1 MQHAAAADAHV
12 VAALSRHSHT
22 SSLSRPGAALRP
34 SFVLDEEPA
43 AATRRVWACDR
54 PRACAACTCWRDCLG
69 LRWNLRNT
77 RRFVSWQFC
86 ATMLYAFACVYFN
99 TLMQVR
105 AEKRSR
111 TFRALPI
118 KYNFTI
124 ADEHTFTTLPDIG
137 FDILP
142 MVHDAWL
149 ADVMVGLL
157 VALTQCR
164 FSLTPMGATIL
175 RRWAFLLGSLFFLR
189 GISIIVTML
198 PNPLKACK
206 SDALDH
212 EPAFA
217 AVLILTGQIVTCG
230 DVLFSGHTVNIVMA
244 GLVWQ
249 TYSHKAGV
257 QLLKP
262 NVCPALFDPI
272 AALCCKNRPA
282 ENEVGHLVRATTAK
296 ILVWVF
302 VTAGMLVIIA
312 TRFHYTID
320 VFIGFCLCFFIWK
333 LYHYYCLTIYVDKEK
348 YINKLLMWLEHD
360 SQEFYIDKGLAER
373 GLAAIKMMLA
383 EVAQE
388 RERDDRD
395 TVALSDVVVAL
406 PTGSPAA
413 GEAGKS
419 VGNEKEAL

>member
-1 MQHAAAADAHV
+1 MQHAAATDTHV
-12 VAALSRHSHT
+12 VAALSRHSAH
-22 SSLSRPGAALRP
+22 SLSGAALRP

-43 AATRRVWACDR
+43 PASRRVWACTCHR
-54 PRACAACTCWRDCLG
+54 SCAACICWRNCLG

-77 RRFVSWQFC
+77 RRFVSWQFLV
-86 ATMLYAFACVYFN
+86 TVLYAFTCVYFN

-105 AEKRSR
+105 AEERSR
-111 TFRALPI
+111 QFRALPL
-118 KYNFTI
+118 KYNFTTK
-124 ADEHTFTTLPDIG
+124 DENTFTTLPDIG

-142 MVHDAWL
+142 MIHDHWWS
-149 ADVMVGLL
+149 DVMVGLL
-157 VALTQCR
+157 VALTQVR

-206 SDALDH
+206 SDALDY
-212 EPAFA
+212 EPFLA

-230 DVLFSGHTVNIVMA
+230 DVLFSGHTVNLVMA

-257 QLLKP
+257 QLFKP
-262 NVCPALFDPI
+262 NVCPAFFDPI

-296 ILVWVF
+296 IIVWIW
-302 VTAGMLVIIA
+302 VTIGMLVIIA

-320 VFIGFCLCFFIWK
+320 VFIGFCLCLFIWK
-333 LYHYYCLTIYVDKEK
+333 LYHYYCLTIYIDKEK
-348 YINKLLMWLEHD
+348 WINKLLVWLEQD
-360 SQEFYIDKGLAER
+360 SQEFYVDKGLAER
-373 GLAAIKMMLA
+373 GLAAIQIMLEKA
-383 EVAQE
+383 AHE
-388 RERDDRD
+388 RALDERD
-395 TVALSDVVVAL
+395 TSNIVVAL
-406 PTGSPAA
+406 PAVSPTA
-413 GEAGKS
+413 GEAKNA
-419 VGNEKEAL
+419 GNTKDTL